1 MRRNVD
7 HQEAHQGGQVK
18 VVQVQRL
25 LQEIDVGKRY
35 KEENDANAVPE
46 AEGYAG
52 RQHPEHEEV
61 QIHTVSWPRLH
72 PTKPVV
78 REVEAG
84 IDVVRSDPAVDKI
97 LRHLPDHDSAE
108 SDAEEYEGGYINR
121 REEATQEYAAGQRQP
136 FAGLARFSRICRL
149 KLNVTPL
156 RATREGACSLVL
168 ESNSRRFSRRV
179 LALNSSEKI
188 VNISQYAVNPQPD
201 QLPNK
206 IS

>member
-61 QIHTVSWPRLH
+61 QVHTVSWPRLH
-72 PTKPVV
+72 PTEPVV

-84 IDVVRSDPAVDKI
+84 IDVVRSDPAVNKI
-97 LRHLPDHDSAE
+97 LRHLPDHDRAE
-108 SDAEEYEGGYINR
+108 GDAEEDKGGDINR
-121 REEATQEYAAGQRQP
+121 LEEAAKERAAGHRGW
-136 FAGLARFSRICRL
+136 FTNLARCRRRCRL
-149 KLNVTPL
+149 
-156 RATREGACSLVL
+156 S
-168 ESNSRRFSRRV
+168 SNCTSPYTV
-179 LALNSSEKI
+179 
-188 VNISQYAVNPQPD
+188 
-201 QLPNK
+201 
-206 IS
+206 